1 MANEYARLLIDLVAN
16 TSQFTGEMQKA
27 AKSITSFQS
36 GIKRIG
42 GALVGAFAI
51 SSVVRYV
58 KSVADAADEQ
68 NELARRLGVTKSE
81 VDALELSFTK
91 GGQSIQQSEKT
102 LDIFNRR
109 IGELRAGET
118 EMLETFERLGINVES
133 FLGQSYVDRLI
144 TIKKTLEGMTEDA
157 RAFASQELF
166 GRGGAKIYEGLKGL
180 EEANAIIKEVNREL
194 GITGEDVDNIDQ
206 MNDAFT
212 ELKKRLELVATALLT
227 QFAPA
232 IEDTATAAGK
242 LAIQLSKIGDFR
254 LAAGAAFEMA
264 GGGLRGWWKAMQLSP
279 NEVEETLAQWESYKA
294 QLEQGRPSPRGG
306 TLPTNL
312 EQSVARGEFEKNKSV
327 EDAEEQRIR
336 SLTESFIRMF
346 DSLDTKGAEAL
357 QKYQEG
363 VRLVENAMAAGIIT
377 EEKKWEALEILA
389 DEYGKVVPNAI
400 DETIKALEKEQAL
413 YESTMEAYRNLAM
426 SMDYTPEQISFMEDK
441 EVLYQAWMKGII
453 GAEEYSMRVNMLLAE
468 MNNLLGATENLGNV
482 WGGMQS
488 LQPPRMMPALGIQ
501 VMDVGD
507 MRFQAPGVAET
518 MTASEAANMRG
529 GVLEDVSKQQLT
541 TQKNIETGIN
551 QMNYLLA
558 RGLI

>member
-51 SSVVRYV
+51 SSVFRYV

-118 EMLETFERLGINVES
+118 EMLETFDRLGINVES

-166 GRGGAKIYEGLKGL
+166 GRGGAKIYEGLKEL

-242 LAIQLSKIGDFR
+242 LAIQLSKISDFR
-254 LAAGAAFEMA
+254 LAAGAASEMA
-264 GGGLRGWWKAMQLSP
+264 GGGIRGWWKAMQLSP

>member
-1 MANEYARLLIDLVAN
+1 M
-16 TSQFTGEMQKA
+16 
-27 AKSITSFQS
+27 
-36 GIKRIG
+36 
-42 GALVGAFAI
+42 
-51 SSVVRYV
+51 
-58 KSVADAADEQ
+58 
-68 NELARRLGVTKSE
+68 
-81 VDALELSFTK
+81 
-91 GGQSIQQSEKT
+91 
-102 LDIFNRR
+102 
-109 IGELRAGET
+109 
-118 EMLETFERLGINVES
+118 
-133 FLGQSYVDRLI
+133 
-144 TIKKTLEGMTEDA
+144 
-157 RAFASQELF
+157 
-166 GRGGAKIYEGLKGL
+166 
-180 EEANAIIKEVNREL
+180 
-194 GITGEDVDNIDQ
+194 
-206 MNDAFT
+206 
-212 ELKKRLELVATALLT
+212 
-227 QFAPA
+227 
-232 IEDTATAAGK
+232 
-242 LAIQLSKIGDFR
+242 
-254 LAAGAAFEMA
+254 
-264 GGGLRGWWKAMQLSP
+264 
-279 NEVEETLAQWESYKA
+279 
-294 QLEQGRPSPRGG
+294 
-306 TLPTNL
+306 
-312 EQSVARGEFEKNKSV
+312 
-327 EDAEEQRIR
+327 
-336 SLTESFIRMF
+336 
-346 DSLDTKGAEAL
+346 
-357 QKYQEG
+357 
-363 VRLVENAMAAGIIT
+363 ENAMAAGIIT